1 MENIGIILKKLRMI
15 YGDTAKDFSGKI
27 NISPSYLSE
36 IETGKKSPSLE
47 ILNNY
52 AEILGLK
59 VSTLILLAED
69 KKQINNESQAK
80 KLIKPLMEKV
90 ISLMA
95 R

>member
-69 KKQINNESQAK
+69 KKQINNDLQAK

>member
-1 MENIGIILKKLRMI
+1 MEDIGIILKKLRMI

-69 KKQINNESQAK
+69 KKQINNDLQAK

>member
-69 KKQINNESQAK
+69 KKQINNEPQAK